1 MRKIESSKIKERV
14 QKVLRKAEV
23 IKRKKIIKK
32 GSERRM
38 EKFEKKEKKEES
50 FEGLFERKKKLGVK
64 ERVEKWVGEI
74 EIKRK

>member
-14 QKVLRKAEV
+14 QKALRKAEI

-38 EKFEKKEKKEES
+38 ERFEKKERKKES
-50 FEGLFERKKKLGVK
+50 FEGLFERKKKTGGK
-64 ERVEKWVGEI
+64 GKSREMGK
-74 EIKRK
+74 